1 VVGRPAILVLDEA
14 TSALDSESERVVW
27 EAIDRAVQGTT
38 ALVIAHRLSTVL
50 RADRIVVLGRG
61 GVEAVGRHAE
71 LLERSET
78 YRHLHRLQ
86 FGDARALERV
96 R

>member
-1 VVGRPAILVLDEA
+1 
-14 TSALDSESERVVW
+14 VW

-50 RADRIVVLGRG
+50 RADRIVVLGG
-61 GVEAVGRHAE
+61 GQVEAVGRHAE

-78 YRHLHRLQ
+78 YRQLHRLQ
-86 FGDARALERV
+86 FDDAAALEGAR
-96 R
+96 